1 MKNML
6 MILGLGALTV
16 FSGPPRAAAKDT
28 PATAE
33 QLRGELETAIKAR
46 DTNAVLALVNWT
58 GMTGEIKAETT
69 QEMTGLAGTEVA
81 AVKLLPLPAD
91 YQATNEMNGV
101 RYFPNV
107 RVCGLI
113 NVVFPQAGNDMQMPY
128 GENGGAYYV
137 AGMLQETFDAH
148 PTKAVSLGVMVM
160 GLFPNDHPGILKC
173 AYVYLADRR
182 EKTGGFQC
190 TNSWSTSFFGDTIKS
205 CRVTK
210 VSGEGSF
217 ELKIDEDGKTVF
229 DSDMVE
235 TNPEIVYE
243 KK

>member
-1 MKNML
+1 MKN
-6 MILGLGALTV
+6 ILLILYLGALTTLAGLSRV
-16 FSGPPRAAAKDT
+16 AAKDAPT
-28 PATAE
+28 TAE
-33 QLRGELETAIKAR
+33 QLRSELETAIKAK
-46 DTNAVLALVNWT
+46 DTNAVPALVNWK
-58 GMTGEIKAETT
+58 GMAVEMKAETT

-91 YQATNEMNGV
+91 YQATNELNGV

-107 RVCGLI
+107 RVRGLI
-113 NVVFPQAGNDMQMPY
+113 TVVFPQAGNDLQMPY
-128 GENGGAYYV
+128 GESGGEYCL

-148 PTKAVSLGVMVM
+148 PTKAVSLGVMVT

-173 AYVYLADRR
+173 SYVYLADRW
-182 EKTGGFQC
+182 EKAGGFQC
-190 TNSWSTSFFGDTIKS
+190 TNNWSTSFFGDTIKS
-205 CRVTK
+205 CRVNK

-217 ELKIDEDGKTVF
+217 ELKIDEGGKTVF

-235 TNPEIVYE
+235 TNTEIVYE